1 MRVRSCGLS
10 DVGRKRKRNED
21 AFLLDD
27 GLQLYIVADGM
38 GGHAKGEVASAE
50 AVENIHAYVSQ
61 GREKLTAYAEATADA
76 GTEWAARRLVEAA
89 VQNACYLVFGMAEV
103 APEHRGMGTTISA
116 MAVAGAHG
124 LIAQVGDSRVYRV
137 RDGRAEQMTEDHTLV
152 REHVKAG
159 LLTEEQAKVAPYQ
172 NVITRAVGNRDWVE
186 VDTLIVPLQPKD
198 RFMLCSDG
206 LHGYLDLAE
215 IPGIMAGPPIE
226 EAAEALVR
234 VANTRGGR
242 DNITAVVVEVLG

>member
-27 GLQLYIVADGM
+27 GLGLYIVADGM

-50 AVENIHAYVSQ
+50 AVENIHAYVSSQ
-61 GREKLTAYAEATADA
+61 RQHLAAYVGDPGNDEMR
-76 GTEWAARRLVEAA
+76 WSARRLIEAA

-116 MAVAGAHG
+116 MVIAGPSSF
-124 LIAQVGDSRVYRV
+124 IAQVGDSRVYRV
-137 RDGRAEQMTEDHTLV
+137 RAGRADQVTEDHTLV

-186 VDTLIVPLQPKD
+186 VDTIVAPLEAGD
-198 RFMLCSDG
+198 RYLLCSDG
-206 LHGYLDLAE
+206 LHGYLDTDE
-215 IPGIMAGPPIE
+215 IPGVIGTAPLE
-226 EAAEALVR
+226 QATEALVKL
-234 VANTRGGR
+234 ANSRGGR
-242 DNITAVVVEVLG
+242 DNITAVVLEVL